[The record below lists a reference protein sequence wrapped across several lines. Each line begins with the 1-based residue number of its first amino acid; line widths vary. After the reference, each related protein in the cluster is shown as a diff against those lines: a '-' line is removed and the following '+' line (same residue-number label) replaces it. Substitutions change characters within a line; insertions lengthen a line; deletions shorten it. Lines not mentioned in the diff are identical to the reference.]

1 MEITP
6 LGDSALLVRVAE
18 NFDDASEAVLN
29 KVLAT
34 KRNLEAAKIPG
45 VIEVAPAY
53 TTVAFFY
60 NPVGAVDA
68 GAPVENVAGW
78 IEQRIRQ
85 ALADGNE
92 NPPDRVEKS
101 STEIPVCYETEFG
114 FDLDEVARRAG
125 LHSQEVVDLHSGA
138 EYRVHCLGFT
148 GGFAF
153 FGGLPPKMATRR
165 RGGPR
170 QKNTARSGGV
180 RGKKNGPF
188 SIKMPRG

>member
-60 NPVGAVDA
+60 NPVGAVDG

-85 ALADGNE
+85 AMADGNA
-92 NPPDRVEKS
+92 NLTDRIES
-101 STEIPVCYETEFG
+101 SSVEIPVCYEIEFG
-114 FDLDEVARRAG
+114 FDLEEVARRAG
-125 LHSQEVVDLHSGA
+125 LDSKEVVDLHSGA
-138 EYRVHCLGFT
+138 EYRVHCLVFIGGLGFV
-148 GGFAF
+148 GGF
-153 FGGLPPKMATRR
+153 
-165 RGGPR
+165 
-170 QKNTARSGGV
+170 
-180 RGKKNGPF
+180 
-188 SIKMPRG
+188 